1 MQLPEKPQ
9 NQPTNRKTEKEE
21 KKIEKQRIGGAKE
34 IIESLIAKGWKHKRW
49 QAWIKREETGCRV
62 SCRVDRVIAAA

>member
-34 IIESLIAKGWKHKRW
+34 IIESLIAKG
-49 QAWIKREETGCRV
+49 
-62 SCRVDRVIAAA
+62 